1 MRRLRTTFLRAA
13 TLRYD
18 RAMLITTRSSAYSS
32 DVETT
37 ESISST
43 ACQET
48 DEFVS
53 DIRRRLST
61 AFSRETNIIRLQTEY
76 FGKAF
81 HFRFLSGE
89 RTLELLLPPY
99 AANGENIPAAG
110 QRTSCDRV
118 SLIPGQAEGS
128 TGSRRGPAVVPGDVR
143 DPAGERSAGDS
154 RTLRRRRVASRP
166 HRRRTVRSQR
176 LRGTA
181 QSPIAHSLI
190 SVRPVISTS
199 TGPIFT
205 KFAGLAEPWL

>member
-18 RAMLITTRSSAYSS
+18 RAMLISARSSAYSS
-32 DVETT
+32 DVKTT

-53 DIRRRLST
+53 DCRRRLST
-61 AFSRETNIIRLQTEY
+61 AFSRETDIIRLQTEY

-99 AANGENIPAAG
+99 AANGENIPAAV

-118 SLIPGQAEGS
+118 SLIPG
-128 TGSRRGPAVVPGDVR
+128 RRKGALAVDVGRRSCPAMYGILLESVQLEIRERYGD
-143 DPAGERSAGDS
+143 DAW
-154 RTLRRRRVASRP
+154 RRVLVAAGLS
-166 HRRRTVRSQR
+166 
-176 LRGTA
+176 
-181 QSPIAHSLI
+181 AHSVFEVLRI
-190 SVRPVISTS
+190 RQSLTH
-199 TGPIFT
+199 
-205 KFAGLAEPWL
+205 